1 MIDCWHLPSP
11 IPIRRFFL
19 GEIRRNIEH
28 FCTRYEIFLII
39 GDFKLSEPNNSL
51 QYFMHDLNLENIVKE
66 PTCY

>member
-1 MIDCWHLPSP
+1 
-11 IPIRRFFL
+11 
-19 GEIRRNIEH
+19 
-28 FCTRYEIFLII
+28 LII